1 MLHRPAAHRFGAAA
15 LAVAALLAGCS
26 GDDSATATTNSVAA
40 TTTTVRIDD
49 GTLVIGAVIPSS
61 GGAADIGASV
71 AAGLQ
76 LAVDQVN
83 AAGGVNGRPVRLITR
98 DEGDNPTTAGL
109 AMQELVQGVDAIIGP
124 TSSTNALGTLS
135 IAVDAG
141 ILTCSP
147 TATALAL
154 DDFPDNGLFFRTI
167 PSDSLQAKAI
177 ATSVEASGASTT
189 AVVYLDDAYGRP
201 FAEVTRAAIT
211 AGGTIVTEAIGFTP
225 TEESV
230 SAAVAAVV
238 AADPDVVTVVA
249 DSVSGPAII
258 NAIDAEASSRITYV
272 VNDAIRR
279 PAASTQPFS
288 VRLARR
294 VIGVAPQAVSD
305 NATFTDSLM
314 TLDPAST
321 ALFAHNAYDC
331 LNIIALAS
339 TASGS
344 TQPADIAAAVS
355 AVTNSGTNCASY
367 TTCAG
372 ALAENRNIN
381 YNGPTGNLSI
391 DSDGNVA
398 TADFDRFGFDSTGR
412 DVGDGEIAVGN
423 G

>member
-1 MLHRPAAHRFGAAA
+1 MLAA
-15 LAVAALLAGCS
+15 CT
-26 GDDSATATTNSVAA
+26 GDDTATPTTNTVAE
-40 TTTTVRIDD
+40 TTTTMHTDD

-61 GGAADIGASV
+61 GGGADIGASI
-71 AAGLQ
+71 ATGLS
-76 LAVDQVN
+76 LAVDEIN
-83 AAGGVNGRPVRLITR
+83 AAGGVNGRAVRLITR

-109 AMQELVQGVDAIIGP
+109 AMQELVQAVDAIIGP

-167 PSDSLQAKAI
+167 PSDSLQARAI
-177 ATSVEASGASTT
+177 ATAVEASGGSTT
-189 AVVYLDDAYGRP
+189 AIVYLDDAYGRP
-201 FAEVTRAAIT
+201 FAEATGAAIT
-211 AGGTIVTEAIGFTP
+211 AGGTAVAGTIGFTP
-225 TEESV
+225 TEESI

-238 AADPDVVTVVA
+238 AADPDVVTVIA

-258 NAIDAEASSRITYV
+258 NAIDAEASSRTTYV

-288 VRLARR
+288 ARLARR
-294 VIGVAPQAVSD
+294 VVGVAPQADSG
-305 NATFTDSLM
+305 NTAFTESLLA
-314 TLDPAST
+314 LDPATT

-331 LNIIALAS
+331 LNIIALAA
-339 TASGS
+339 TASSS
-344 TQPADIAAAVS
+344 TQPADIAAAVP
-355 AVTNSGTNCASY
+355 AVTNSGTGCATY
-367 TTCAG
+367 TACTT
-372 ALAENRNIN
+372 ALAEGRNIN
-381 YNGPTGNLSI
+381 YNGPSGNLSI

-398 TADFDRFGFDSTGR
+398 SADFDRFGFDATGR

>member
-1 MLHRPAAHRFGAAA
+1 M
-15 LAVAALLAGCS
+15 
-26 GDDSATATTNSVAA
+26 AA
-40 TTTTVRIDD
+40 TTTTVHTDD

-61 GGAADIGASV
+61 GGAADIGASI
-71 AAGLQ
+71 ATGLS
-76 LAVDQVN
+76 LALDEIN
-83 AAGGVNGRPVRLITR
+83 DAGGVNGRPVRLITR

-154 DDFPDNGLFFRTI
+154 DDFPDSGLFFRTI
-167 PSDSLQAKAI
+167 PSDSLQARAI
-177 ATSVEASGASTT
+177 ATAVEASGGSST

-201 FAEVTRAAIT
+201 FAEITGSAIT
-211 AGGTIVTEAIGFTP
+211 AGGTVVAGTIGFTP

-238 AADPDVVTVVA
+238 AADPDVVTVIA

-258 NAIDAEASSRITYV
+258 NAIDAEAGTGITYV

-288 VRLARR
+288 ARLARR
-294 VIGVAPQAVSD
+294 VVGVAPQAVSG
-305 NATFTDSLM
+305 NAGFTDSL
-314 TLDPAST
+314 LAIDPAST

-331 LNIIALAS
+331 LNIIALAA

-344 TQPADIAAAVS
+344 TQPADIAAALT
-355 AVTNSGTNCASY
+355 AVTNSGTDCA
-367 TTCAG
+367 TFTACAT
-372 ALAENRNIN
+372 ALEEGRNIN
-381 YNGPTGNLSI
+381 YNGPSGNLSI

-398 TADFDRFGFDSTGR
+398 SADFDRFGFDATGR